1 MRIGNILASVGIIL
15 GFLGLICLPLYNFH
29 ELPFMADPAYPKGS
43 GWKVLMQTGIFAR
56 PGIFLIAIGGGL
68 FLIAK
73 LLPRKYWKTED
84 DLLLDEIEKGY
95 KKRTED
101 RRGRT

>member
-43 GWKVLMQTGIFAR
+43 GWKVLAQIGIFAR
-56 PGIFLIAIGGGL
+56 PGILLIAIGGGL

-73 LLPRKYWKTED
+73 LLPRKYWKTAD
-84 DLLLDEIEKGY
+84 DLLLDEIKKGS
-95 KKRTED
+95 KQKSESEN
-101 RRGRT
+101 GRS